1 MTNCPSCAFAYQP
14 TSTPPM
20 CPACGAVAPIQGG
33 FAPPPMGGVPGES
46 AYAPGA
52 PAPYGGP
59 QQPFGAPTYGPQA
72 YPQQAPQGYGPQGYG
87 PQGYGPQG
95 FAPGYG
101 MPPVRDLD
109 VGWLLWGGIARVF
122 CCQPL
127 GIASLI
133 FMDQAKSAHRI
144 GDEAKAQAK
153 LSNMRLCVYIGLGLS
168 LAIVGIYV
176 VGIIISIVGVA
187 ASGP

>member
-14 TSTPPM
+14 TSTPPT

-33 FAPPPMGGVPGES
+33 FAPAPMGGVPGQS
-46 AYAPGA
+46 AYAPGPPGQHGA
-52 PAPYGGP
+52 P
-59 QQPFGAPTYGPQA
+59 QQQA
-72 YPQQAPQGYGPQGYG
+72 YPQQGYGPQQPYPPQGYG

-101 MPPVRDLD
+101 MPPVRELEI
-109 VGWLLWGGIARVF
+109 GWLLWGGIAMVF

-144 GDEAKAQAK
+144 GDDAKAQAK

-168 LAIVGIYV
+168 LAIAAIYV
-176 VGIIISIVGVA
+176 IGIIIAVVGAA
-187 ASGP
+187 ASAP